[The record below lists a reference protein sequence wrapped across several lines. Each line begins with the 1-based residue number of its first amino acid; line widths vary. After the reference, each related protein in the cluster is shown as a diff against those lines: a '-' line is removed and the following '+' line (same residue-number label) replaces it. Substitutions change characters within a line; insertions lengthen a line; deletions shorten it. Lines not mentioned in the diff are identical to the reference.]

1 MEQKTIR
8 IDARVEPSL
17 WEDVKAYAA
26 ANDLSASQV
35 LRKALRAYLLEHSHG

>member
-17 WEDVKAYAA
+17 WNRIKSFGMAH
-26 ANDLSASQV
+26 DLSASQV
-35 LRKALRAYLLEHSHG
+35 LRKALREFLEKNNG

>member
-17 WEDVKAYAA
+17 WDSVKAFGKAH
-26 ANDLSASQV
+26 DLSASQV
-35 LRKALRAYLLEHSHG
+35 LRKALREFLERNHD